1 MCGLGLL
8 GMFTLVGV
16 AYAMTPVPKAGNEDA
31 TKQAAIFYYADGKSE
46 IARMGRNRELITIDK
61 VPMHVQEAVIA
72 AENRSFRSDR
82 GFSPT
87 GIARAAWVNVTGGST
102 QGGSTIT
109 QQLAKNYYLTDERSI
124 SRKFK
129 ELFISVKLGEQ
140 KTKPEILQ
148 DYLNTIYFGRNAY
161 GIQAASRAFFNGRPV
176 DKLREDEGALL
187 AAIIQQ
193 PGRFD
198 PRSADKEARAETLVR
213 YQYVLEG
220 MVKTNALTQA
230 KADQYK
236 KRLPLTSPINKGQT
250 FAGQK
255 GYMIER
261 AKIELGRQ
269 GITEKQII
277 DEGLR
282 ITTTF
287 DKRKMEAARVAV
299 EKAVP
304 EAAPNKLP
312 SKHIQLGLVSV
323 NSASGEVVAFYG
335 GHDYLKDQ
343 FDNVWQGSAQ
353 AGSAMKPYVL
363 ATALKDGYSLKTLVE
378 GKSPT
383 TFDGSGNV
391 VPNGTPGGLR
401 IPNSHAGGT
410 VTDLVHATQS
420 SVNTAFVQ
428 LALKVGL
435 PEVIKTAEDAGI
447 ASDLLKPY
455 KGQAGLALGINDVR
469 PIEQAAGYAP
479 FANGGTY
486 HQPHVIRK
494 VTRTDGSVY
503 RKLSWEKHKVFDQA
517 VAADATHAMRAVVQR
532 GTGTAAALPDRPVA
546 GKTGTTDKNVAA
558 WFVGYVP
565 QVSTAVTM
573 YNDKKKTLFLQG
585 LGEVEGGLVPARIW
599 HAYMAEATKGMSPAQ
614 FPPPVFGGTNQKFA
628 TPPATPTPTPTPEDD
643 DRDCSRPRD
652 QFKPRCR
659 DQQSPPP
666 TQGPIP
672 GQPCNEF
679 NMPLGC
685 DPNTPPQNPPP
696 DWWCQRHQ
704 GDPRCKD
711 PNDGRPNTQTQ
722 SRSQTLAR
730 IKD

>member
-1 MCGLGLL
+1 VCGLGFL
-8 GMFTLVGV
+8 GMCTLVGV

-31 TKQAAIFYYADGKSE
+31 TKQAAIFYYADGKTE

-61 VPMHVQEAVIA
+61 IPKHVQEAVIA

-87 GIARAAWVNVTGGST
+87 GIARATWVNVTGGST

-109 QQLAKNYYLTDERSI
+109 QQLAKNYYLTDERSV

-129 ELFISVKLGEQ
+129 ELFISVKLGQQ
-140 KTKPEILQ
+140 KQKPEILQ

-161 GIQAASRAFFNGRPV
+161 GIQAASKAFFNKNVG
-176 DKLREDEGALL
+176 DLREDEGALL

-198 PRSADKEARAETLVR
+198 PRSSDTDARTQTLAR
-213 YQYVLEG
+213 YRYVLDG

-230 KADQYK
+230 KADVYMR
-236 KRLPLTSPINKGQT
+236 RLPRTKQINNGQT

-261 AKIELGRQ
+261 AKLELERQ

-277 DEGLR
+277 DQGLR

-287 DKRKMEAARVAV
+287 DAAKMKAARIAV
-299 EKAVP
+299 EQAVP
-304 EAAPNKLP
+304 QAAPNRLP

-323 NSASGEVVAFYG
+323 DSKSGEVMAFYG

-363 ATALKDGYSLKTLVE
+363 ATALSNGYSLRTLVE

-383 TFDGSGNV
+383 TFDGAGNV
-391 VPNGTPGGLR
+391 VPPGGPGLT
-401 IPNSHAGGT
+401 IPNSHPGGT
-410 VTDLVHATQS
+410 VTDLVKATQNS
-420 SVNTAFVQ
+420 INTAFVQ

-435 PEVIKTAEDAGI
+435 PEVIKTAETAGV
-447 ASDLLKPY
+447 ASDQLKPY
-455 KGQAGLALGINDVR
+455 KNQAGLALGINSIR
-469 PIEQAAGYAP
+469 PIEQAAGYAA

-494 VTRTDGSVY
+494 VTYSDKREY
-503 RKLSWEKHKVFDQA
+503 RKLTWQKRKVFSED
-517 VAADATHAMRAVVQR
+517 VAADATYAMQAVVKA
-532 GTGTAAALPDRPVA
+532 GTGTAAALPDRQVA
-546 GKTGTTDKNVAA
+546 GKTGTTDKNVAT

-573 YNDKKKTLFLQG
+573 YNDKKKTLVLPG
-585 LGEVEGGLVPARIW
+585 LGVVEGGLVPARIW
-599 HAYMAEATKGMSPAQ
+599 HAYMAEATKGLSPVQ
-614 FPPPVFGGTNQKFA
+614 FPPPVFGGTNEKFA
-628 TPPATPTPTPTPEDD
+628 TPPPSPTTSPTQTQDTPTCGPSDMW
-643 DRDCSRPRD
+643 R
-652 QFKPRCR
+652 PRCR
-659 DQQSPPP
+659 DHQQSPPP
-666 TQGPIP
+666 SQNPGP
-672 GQPCNEF
+672 GQPCNQWGL
-679 NMPLGC
+679 PPGC
-685 DPNTPPQNPPP
+685 TPTTPAPGSPE
-696 DWWCQRHQ
+696 WCQLPENTN
-704 GDPRCKD
+704 DPRC
-711 PNDGRPNTQTQ
+711 RPNGGNGTTTTQ

-730 IKD
+730 TKD